1 MINAT
6 FDFLGLP
13 FIIMVIAVQDPD
25 TQKFCPAILIKTYG
39 TLESSTV
46 LILATSE
53 CHCSVNRV

>member
-13 FIIMVIAVQDPD
+13 FIIMVIAVMDPE
-25 TQKFCPAILIKTYG
+25 TQKRCPAILIKTYG

-46 LILATSE
+46 LILATTG
-53 CHCSVNRV
+53 